1 MNTEEFYQEME
12 DQLQY
17 DLTSDLLPY
26 DDATYNS
33 VELDYTTQW
42 NYH

>member
-17 DLTSDLLPY
+17 EEQGDLLPY

-33 VELDYTTQW
+33 VELDYTTQ
-42 NYH
+42 